1 MTIRVVCIAPDGSQ
15 TTVEREVPDDWL
27 QPAAAP
33 ETTETPESEK

>member
-27 QPAAAP
+27 PTAP
-33 ETTETPESEK
+33 TEAEKKEEA

>member
-27 QPAAAP
+27 APAAKTDEEA
-33 ETTETPESEK
+33 K